1 MCGNQ
6 DRIVFDCPDA
16 ARFTISPDSVDVVVG
31 QTANITVIQQN
42 CGNPEAIFPLM
53 AVTDTTIAWA
63 INTHRF
69 VKGRAPGT
77 TTLVLTSD
85 DGLLHEVGRVPVVV
99 RQ

>member
-1 MCGNQ
+1 M
-6 DRIVFDCPDA
+6 FDCPGV
-16 ARFTISPDSVDVVVG
+16 ARFTISPESVDVIVG
-31 QTANITVIQQN
+31 QTAGITVIHTN
-42 CGNPEAIFPLM
+42 CGRPETIYPLM

-99 RQ
+99 R